1 LATEKLG
8 EETKKVV
15 QSLVKNLEPPG
26 AMRQRGWWCLDTRQ
40 RPPELVGDVDTLP
53 EVFDERCVNQVLRGV
68 FTGRGGEDWGYDSE
82 LGVFITA
89 ILSMRLSPKLFA

>member
-1 LATEKLG
+1 
-8 EETKKVV
+8 
-15 QSLVKNLEPPG
+15 
-26 AMRQRGWWCLDTRQ
+26 
-40 RPPELVGDVDTLP
+40 VDTLP

-68 FTGRGGEDWGYDSE
+68 FTGRGREGRGYDGE